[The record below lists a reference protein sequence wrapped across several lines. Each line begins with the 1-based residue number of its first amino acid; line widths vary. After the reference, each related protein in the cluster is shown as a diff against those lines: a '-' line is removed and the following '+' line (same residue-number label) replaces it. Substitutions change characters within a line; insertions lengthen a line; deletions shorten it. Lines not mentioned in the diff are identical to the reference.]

1 MAASLFARP
10 APFDDLDQCIGQL
23 SRRLLCAHWRP
34 KVEDER
40 DSPES
45 RWVLRGLLIM
55 MAVAGLALGLVTL
68 LGHGIVGG

>member
-1 MAASLFARP
+1 
-10 APFDDLDQCIGQL
+10 
-23 SRRLLCAHWRP
+23 
-34 KVEDER
+34 VEDER